1 MMNNTGTSAA
11 LRNALAQPRGEQA
24 SLGSYPTYVQAQSVV
39 EALAEQRFEVETTQ
53 IIGSDLRMVEQVT
66 GRLTWPRVLL
76 SGVVGGAWFG
86 IFVGLLLNILT
97 TASFGRAMSLGLTWG
112 VIFGGVFAA
121 VGYGLT
127 AGRRDF
133 ASRSAIVPGRFEVLV
148 SADHAEHA
156 RAILAGS
163 PR

>member
-1 MMNNTGTSAA
+1 MMGDGTSVSMRNTLARAA
-11 LRNALAQPRGEQA
+11 SKQV
-24 SLGSYPTYVQAQSVV
+24 SLGSYPNYVQAQSVV
-39 EALAEQRFEVETTQ
+39 EALAEGHFEVEQTQ

-66 GRLTWPRVLL
+66 ARLTWPRVLI

-97 TASFGRAMSLGLTWG
+97 TASLGRAMSLGLTWG
-112 VIFGGVFAA
+112 VLFGGVFAA

-156 RAILAGS
+156 RTVLADS

>member
-1 MMNNTGTSAA
+1 MMHNGTSTSM
-11 LRNALAQPRGEQA
+11 RNTLARAPGEQV
-24 SLGSYPTYVQAQSVV
+24 SLGSYPNYVQAQGVV
-39 EALAEQRFEVETTQ
+39 EALAEGHFEVEQTQ

-66 GRLTWPRVLL
+66 GRLTWPRVLI

-86 IFVGLLLNILT
+86 VFVGLLLNILT
-97 TASFGRAMSLGLTWG
+97 TASFGRSMSFGLTWG

-127 AGRRDF
+127 TGRRDF

-148 SADHAEHA
+148 SADHADHA
-156 RAILAGS
+156 RSVLAGS

>member
-1 MMNNTGTSAA
+1 MTNGTSASM
-11 LRNALAQPRGEQA
+11 RNTLARAAGEQM

-39 EALAEQRFEVETTQ
+39 EALAEQRFEVEQTQ

-66 GRLTWPRVLL
+66 GRLTWPRVLI

-97 TASFGRAMSLGLTWG
+97 TASFGRAMSFGLTWG

-133 ASRSAIVPGRFEVLV
+133 ASRSAIIPGRFEVLV
-148 SADHAEHA
+148 TADHADHA
-156 RAILAGS
+156 RTVLADS

>member
-1 MMNNTGTSAA
+1 MINTNTSAGM
-11 LRNALAQPRGEQA
+11 RNTRARAPGEQA
-24 SLGSYPTYVQAQSVV
+24 SLGSYPAYGQAQGVV

-53 IIGSDLRMVEQVT
+53 IVGSDLRMVEQVT
-66 GRLTWPRVLL
+66 ARLTWPRVLL

-97 TASFGRAMSLGLTWG
+97 TASFGRATAFGLTWG

-148 SADHAEHA
+148 SADHAAHA

>member
-1 MMNNTGTSAA
+1 MRNTLARAA
-11 LRNALAQPRGEQA
+11 GEQM

-39 EALAEQRFEVETTQ
+39 EALAEQRFEVEQTQ

-66 GRLTWPRVLL
+66 GRLTWPRVLI

-97 TASFGRAMSLGLTWG
+97 TASFGRAMSFGLTWG

-133 ASRSAIVPGRFEVLV
+133 ASRSAIIPGRFEVLV
-148 SADHAEHA
+148 TADHADHA
-156 RAILAGS
+156 RTVLADS